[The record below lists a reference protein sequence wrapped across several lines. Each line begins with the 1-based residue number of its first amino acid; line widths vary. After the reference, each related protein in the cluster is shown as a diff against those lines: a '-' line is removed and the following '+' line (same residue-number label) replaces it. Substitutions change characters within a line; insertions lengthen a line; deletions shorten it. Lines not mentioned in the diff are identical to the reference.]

1 MSDQKDKDQIKESD
15 SNLQTEELE
24 KVVENIN
31 SSEHIK
37 EDLSLI
43 HI

>member
-31 SSEHIK
+31 SSESTTIAHFNSFI
-37 EDLSLI
+37 
-43 HI
+43 